1 MIAATDVPQVS
12 VCIANF
18 NGEQLLEACIGS
30 LLDQEGAP
38 AIEIIVHDDASSDG
52 SLALLRTRFPE
63 VRVIES
69 AENVGFCVGNN
80 RMVDVARGEYVLLLN
95 NDACLWP
102 DALARLH
109 AEARRDPHDPVL
121 TLPQYDYASGEL
133 VDRGCLLDPFHVPV
147 PNLDVRRTRVAYVIG
162 ACLWI
167 SRRRWHAIG
176 GFPEWM
182 GSIAEDLYLCCA
194 ARLQGAQVRVLAE
207 SGYRHRQG
215 ASFGGNRVD
224 EGRLASTYRRRH
236 LSERNRMLAALACTP
251 GPIAWLFLLANAASL
266 LIEGPALALL
276 ARDPAVIARIY
287 WPALRDATV
296 LLPRAL
302 AARRQLM
309 LQRRTTL
316 REYLRSFQVMPR
328 KLRMLLRHG
337 LPSLR

>member
-1 MIAATDVPQVS
+1 MSATTEAPLVS

-30 LLDQEGAP
+30 IFEQAGAP
-38 AIEIIVHDDASSDG
+38 PMEIIVHDDASSDG
-52 SLALLRTRFPE
+52 SLELLRTSFPD

-69 AENVGFCVGNN
+69 RENVGFCVSNN

-95 NDACLWP
+95 NDASLWP

-109 AEARRDPHDPVL
+109 EAARSNPDDPVL
-121 TLPQYDYASGEL
+121 GLPQYDYASGEL
-133 VDRGCLLDPFHVPV
+133 VDRGCMLDLFHVPV

-176 GFPEWM
+176 GFPDWM

-194 ARLQGAQVRVLAE
+194 ARLQGAQVCVLEE
-207 SGYRHRQG
+207 SGYRHHQG

-224 EGRLASTYRRRH
+224 KGRLASTYRRRY
-236 LSERNRMLAALACTP
+236 LSERNRMLAQLACTP
-251 GPIAWLFLLANAASL
+251 GPLSCLLLLAQASSL
-266 LIEGPALALL
+266 LLEGPALALL
-276 ARDPAVIARIY
+276 RRDRAVLTRIY
-287 WPALRDATV
+287 WPALRDAAA

-309 LQRRTTL
+309 LDRRATL
-316 REYLRSFQVMPR
+316 GTYLRPFQVMPQ

-337 LPSLR
+337 LPTLR